1 MERVVAVQDGQAF
14 VVYLPACA
22 EKLSA
27 QLHCAIVVTIRLR
40 VANNVSMTK
49 DEPVDLVPELAR
61 ERQKSAVR
69 GTCGHLQDIWH
80 VYISNQRNEEDAW

>member
-1 MERVVAVQDGQAF
+1 VECVVAVQDGQAF

-22 EKLSA
+22 EELSA

-40 VANNVSMTK
+40 VANNVRMTK

-61 ERQKSAVR
+61 ERQKSTVHS
-69 GTCGHLQDIWH
+69 TSSHVQDIQRA
-80 VYISNQRNEEDAW
+80 YILNQRNEEDIW